1 MIKGSF
7 LLWFWVKKNKKKQT
21 AWALPDGPWVDKKIK
36 ILPYIIT
43 FYSDNDLKL
52 KFVKANKVDIST
64 KEANI
69 KKIGIEANSPPLGPF
84 IWQKAQVL
92 EG

>member
-7 LLWFWVKKNKKKQT
+7 LLWFWVKKQKKNR
-21 AWALPDGPWVDKKIK
+21 LPDGPWVDKKM
-36 ILPYIIT
+36 LLYIIT
-43 FYSDNDLKL
+43 FYRDNDLKL

-69 KKIGIEANSPPLGPF
+69 KK
-84 IWQKAQVL
+84 
-92 EG
+92 